1 MEVAL
6 KVRQSGS
13 ESPCRWLRRDGVYK
27 VKDIDSALE
36 YMNEFG
42 QPHNRRQCTK
52 ICDYYPDEDEA
63 FLNFMSE
70 KIISE
75 QPDFLNNYLNNAEFY
90 NWVLAEIEKRKNE
103 NINILKELSLI
114 D

>member
-1 MEVAL
+1 
-6 KVRQSGS
+6 
-13 ESPCRWLRRDGVYK
+13 
-27 VKDIDSALE
+27 
-36 YMNEFG
+36 
-42 QPHNRRQCTK
+42 
-52 ICDYYPDEDEA
+52 
-63 FLNFMSE
+63 MSE